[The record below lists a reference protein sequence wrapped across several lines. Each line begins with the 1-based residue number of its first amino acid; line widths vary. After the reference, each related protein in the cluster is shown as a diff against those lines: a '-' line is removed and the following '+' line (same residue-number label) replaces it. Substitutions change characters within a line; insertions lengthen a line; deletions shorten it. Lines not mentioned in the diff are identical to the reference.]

1 MLQSEGWLETNTY
14 GFPTM
19 MVLELHYLNCYQNT
33 KSNFSNKVPILQRIL
48 MDSVFIQLERYAQ
61 QCRSY
66 EAGGMSHAGKSFALK
81 FTFVDWNPDGD
92 QPRGRLIGVQM

>member
-19 MVLELHYLNCYQNT
+19 MVLELQY
-33 KSNFSNKVPILQRIL
+33 FSNKVPILQHIL
-48 MDSVFIQLERYAQ
+48 MDSVFIQLEGYAQ
-61 QCRSY
+61 QCRSC
-66 EAGGMSHAGKSFALK
+66 EAGGMRHMSHAGKSFALK
-81 FTFVDWNPDGD
+81 FTFVGWNPDGD